1 MKKILIAGLSVML
14 FSSAYQGNAQT
25 QVKVKV
31 KTVHTDRDD
40 DGWSNFGGNR
50 VPGTWMAYIE
60 GEKAFIRFTGEDWDT
75 GRSFLLS
82 ELGTLPTNEG
92 TFNVTRE
99 AGTVTFKGVFAGGKG
114 HGFYTFAENP
124 AFKSYL
130 EQKGYSGLDK
140 EIMLDIFF
148 TDINKSYFEFLK
160 ANGYAEVSNR
170 QLKDLAQQ
178 NLNRKVLEDYFSLFK
193 TEKWGHPSLDKIVE
207 LREHGVNAR
216 FVNNFHEMGYKE
228 NIPLDKALELRDHG
242 VTPEFITSIQ
252 KMGYGDI
259 TLDRAVGLRDHG
271 VNPEFIHSMQNMGYK
286 NITLE
291 KAQELR
297 DHGVNPEFIS
307 SIQDM
312 GYKNITLEKA
322 QELRDHGVNPEFI
335 RSISALGFKDLTLD
349 KAQELRDH
357 GVNADYIKKMRD
369 KGVKDRTLDDYIR
382 MRDTGFN
389 E

>member
-1 MKKILIAGLSVML
+1 MKKILIAGLSVIL
-14 FSSAYQGNAQT
+14 LLSVFQGNAQT
-25 QVKVKV
+25 PVKVKV
-31 KTVHTDRDD
+31 KVTTTERDD
-40 DGWSNFGGNR
+40 DGWSNFGGNH

-60 GEKAFIRFTGEDWDT
+60 EERVYIQFTGEDWNT

-130 EQKGYSGLDK
+130 EQKGYSGLGK
-140 EIMLDIFF
+140 ELMLDIFF

-160 ANGYAEVSNR
+160 TNGYAEITNS

-178 NLNRKVLEDYFSLFK
+178 NLNRKVMEDYFNLFK
-193 TEKWGHPSLDKIVE
+193 TESWGHPSLNKIVE

-216 FVNNFHEMGYKE
+216 FVNNFHKMGYKE
-228 NIPLDKALELRDHG
+228 NIPLDRALELRDHG
-242 VTPEFITSIQ
+242 VSPEFITSIQ

-259 TLDRAVGLRDHG
+259 TLERAVNLRDHG
-271 VNPEFIHSMQNMGYK
+271 VNPEFISSIQNMGYK
-286 NITLE
+286 DITLE

-297 DHGVNPEFIS
+297 DHGVNPEFIK
-307 SIQDM
+307 SI
-312 GYKNITLEKA
+312 NE
-322 QELRDHGVNPEFI
+322 
-335 RSISALGFKDLTLD
+335 LGFKDLTLD

-357 GVNADYIKKMRD
+357 GVNAEFIKKIRD
-369 KGVKDRTLDDYIR
+369 KGVKVRTLDDYIR
-382 MRDTGFN
+382 LRDTGFN